1 MMNIDEAIKHA
12 EEVAESK
19 EKQVKNGD
27 WKKDSLTERNC
38 IKCAE
43 EHRQL
48 AEWLRELKRLRN
60 QERPDTEWLWL
71 GEQQD
76 GTRWWCRNCGIHV
89 KETTE
94 FCPYCGGDARK
105 IKGWWTYPPA
115 RNIRRMT
122 EENLQDTIVGGY
134 FIRDLIVTA
143 ERLKKEGVD
152 PHKLRMSCDDFLEGN
167 RPHGEW
173 IWNTDNYYA
182 QRRYC
187 KCSICGV
194 GMGDTEYDFCPNCG
208 ADMREGETE

>member
-1 MMNIDEAIKHA
+1 MGLDEAIRHA
-12 EEVAESK
+12 EKVAELK

-27 WKKDSLTERNC
+27 WEKDSLTERDC
-38 IKCAE
+38 VKCAE

-71 GEQQD
+71 GEQPD
-76 GTRWWCRNCGIHV
+76 GTRWWCRNCGRHV

-105 IKGWWTYPPA
+105 IKEWWTSPPA
-115 RNIRRMT
+115 NIRKMT

-143 ERLKKEGVD
+143 ERLRKEGVD
-152 PHKLRMSCDDFLEGN
+152 PHKLRMSCDDFLEGYKTAHEEIHRQIEKSVQDMLGN
-167 RPHGEW
+167 IRELPTEERPKTDGGEEDERQ
-173 IWNTDNYYA
+173 NQT
-182 QRRYC
+182 
-187 KCSICGV
+187 
-194 GMGDTEYDFCPNCG
+194 GD
-208 ADMREGETE
+208 